1 KAHPPR
7 RAADP
12 DRGHRRSGCAG
23 RRWHPRRLHRTGG
36 TGPGDQGGEQG
47 QGQPPGPPAVGL
59 NGRRSTMTTP
69 APAYPVALTVA
80 STDSGGGAGIPADLR
95 TFHALGVFGTCA
107 VAATTA
113 QNTLGV
119 HAIDELPARALTDQI
134 DAVASDIPVAAAK
147 TGASPS
153 AAPLEA
159 AAVMRDPLLPLA
171 AVVAPNLHA
180 VWLRTGA
187 KVAEPADQRR
197 AAEALLGYGPR
208 WVLVKG
214 GHLPGS
220 ADAVDLLTDGTQEYR
235 LARPRIDNRHTHGT
249 GCTLSAAITAYRAR
263 GLDVPSAVR
272 DAKEFVT
279 GAIRYGFPLGHGI
292 GPVDVMWR
300 TREAPS

>member
-1 KAHPPR
+1 
-7 RAADP
+7 
-12 DRGHRRSGCAG
+12 
-23 RRWHPRRLHRTGG
+23 
-36 TGPGDQGGEQG
+36 
-47 QGQPPGPPAVGL
+47 
-59 NGRRSTMTTP
+59 MTTP

-147 TGASPS
+147 TGALPS
-153 AAPLEA
+153 AALLEA
-159 AAVMRDPLLPLA
+159 AADALRRHGVTALVVDPVAISKHGDPLLAPEAVEVMRDRLLPLA
-171 AVVAPNLHA
+171 EVVTPNLHE
-180 VWLRTGA
+180 VELLTGV

-272 DAKEFVT
+272 EAKEFVT

-292 GPVDVMWR
+292 GPVDVLWR
-300 TREAPS
+300 TREAAS